1 MTIDTDDSYTLAV
14 SAKETEFCLALSTE
28 NKGQVLLVWF
38 DSAGDKIGQREI
50 QAHESK
56 L

>member
-1 MTIDTDDSYTLAV
+1 MTIDTGDSYTIAV
-14 SAKETEFCLALSTE
+14 TARDTEFCLALSTE

-38 DSAGDKIGQREI
+38 DSAGDKIDQRGI
-50 QAHESK
+50 KAHVSK